1 MYAGIVMLLA
11 ALIIAFA
18 IPRLEALFIVSTLA
32 AAGGWYGRREQ

>member
-1 MYAGIVMLLA
+1 MSAGLVTLLA

-32 AAGGWYGRREQ
+32 TAGGWYGQREQ